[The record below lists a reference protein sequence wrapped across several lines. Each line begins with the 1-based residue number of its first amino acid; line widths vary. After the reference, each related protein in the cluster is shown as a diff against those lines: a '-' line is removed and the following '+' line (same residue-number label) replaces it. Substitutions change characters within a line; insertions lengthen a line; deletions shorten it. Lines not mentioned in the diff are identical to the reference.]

1 LFAVIDIETTGG
13 RAERDRITE
22 IAIILHDGEKV
33 VDTFSTLINP
43 CCKIP
48 SNITQLTGITDAMV
62 ANAPP
67 FFEVAKRIL
76 ELTENAVFVAH
87 NVRFDYGFVKAAFKD
102 LGYNY
107 QRETLCTVRMSR
119 ATFKGLPSYS
129 LGNLCNSLD
138 IRIEN
143 RHRAMGDAQ
152 ATAILLGK
160 IFEKQKDENLEWLS
174 KETKKTNIPPLLNED
189 VLKKIPEGITGV
201 YYFHDTIG
209 TVIYV
214 GKSTDIK
221 KRIYQ
226 HFALTTKGT
235 PTSIALK
242 SQLADISYEPTGNEL
257 IALLL
262 ESDEIKR
269 LKPIYN
275 VMQKRSRAIPYYGIF
290 KQYDAFGYVSF
301 FIKKLKEGDEPL
313 YTADNMTAAKAEMY
327 KMIEKY
333 KLCLTKCDLHQLGG
347 PCFHYQIHQ
356 CKGACI
362 NKEDAETYNERAFE
376 AIKHSSFQ
384 NESFIILANGR
395 QAQEKSVILIKNGQ
409 YKGFGFMDVPFSE
422 PSIEDMCQA
431 IKKYPHNRDIQQI
444 LCTYLRTKNHVKIS
458 IQKLVNAI

>member
-1 LFAVIDIETTGG
+1 MFAVIDIETTGG

-160 IFEKQKDENLEWLS
+160 
-174 KETKKTNIPPLLNED
+174 
-189 VLKKIPEGITGV
+189 
-201 YYFHDTIG
+201 Y
-209 TVIYV
+209 
-214 GKSTDIK
+214 
-221 KRIYQ
+221 
-226 HFALTTKGT
+226 
-235 PTSIALK
+235 LK
-242 SQLADISYEPTGNEL
+242 SKKMKIQNGLA
-257 IALLL
+257 
-262 ESDEIKR
+262 
-269 LKPIYN
+269 
-275 VMQKRSRAIPYYGIF
+275 
-290 KQYDAFGYVSF
+290 
-301 FIKKLKEGDEPL
+301 KKLK
-313 YTADNMTAAKAEMY
+313 K
-327 KMIEKY
+327 
-333 KLCLTKCDLHQLGG
+333 
-347 PCFHYQIHQ
+347 QIFLP
-356 CKGACI
+356 
-362 NKEDAETYNERAFE
+362 Y
-376 AIKHSSFQ
+376 
-384 NESFIILANGR
+384 
-395 QAQEKSVILIKNGQ
+395 
-409 YKGFGFMDVPFSE
+409 
-422 PSIEDMCQA
+422 
-431 IKKYPHNRDIQQI
+431 
-444 LCTYLRTKNHVKIS
+444 
-458 IQKLVNAI
+458 